1 MHRFVIAD
9 VFTDQP
15 FSGNQLGVFP
25 DAQGLSDRAMQAIA
39 RELNFP
45 ETTFVFPPLRV
56 RIFTPKSEMQ
66 FAGHPTVGTA
76 AVLAHL
82 RKLDL
87 PAKIVLEEGIG
98 PVPVELSRRGAHI
111 HAEFTIEKPVETPA
125 ERVEKSAAAAALSLP
140 ESSVLEAWFASGGV
154 RFAFVRLAD
163 KAAVDGR
170 AARSRGV
177 DQALQERLGV
187 AALLLCRREGGLR
200 AHVRPALSVEE
211 DPATGSAAVALAGV
225 LASRLPAADG
235 VFYLADRPGRCH
247 GPREQARSLGGEA
260 RRARRARESRR
271 RYGVVG
277 RGHDERACQ
286 LLIRGRSPNQFGLRP
301 RTTSPPG
308 RRAPVPCPSLPCRR

>member
-1 MHRFVIAD
+1 MEKIMHRFVIAD

-25 DAQGLSDRAMQAIA
+25 DAQGLSDRAMQSIA

-82 RKLDL
+82 RKLEL
-87 PAKIVLEEGIG
+87 PAKLVLEEGVG
-98 PVPVELSRRGAHI
+98 PVPVELSRRGALI
-111 HAEFTIEKPVETPA
+111 HAEFTIEKPVETPPD
-125 ERVEKSAAAAALSLP
+125 RVEKSAAAAALSLP

-163 KAAVDGR
+163 KAAVDRVELDR
-170 AARSRGV
+170 AAW
-177 DQALQERLGV
+177 
-187 AALLLCRREGGLR
+187 
-200 AHVRPALSVEE
+200 VRHFKNAWASQLYFFTGEKEVYARMFAPALGIEE
-211 DPATGSAAVALAGV
+211 DPATGSAAVGLASV

-235 VFYLADRPGRCH
+235 VFTWRIDQGVAMGRAS
-247 GPREQARSLGGEA
+247 RLEASAEKRGG
-260 RRARRARESRR
+260 RVVRVKVG
-271 RYGVVG
+271 GVTVLSAEG
-277 RGHDERACQ
+277 
-286 LLIRGRSPNQFGLRP
+286 SMN
-301 RTTSPPG
+301 
-308 RRAPVPCPSLPCRR
+308 VPANY